1 MPEDGVRGARM
12 PLVHQ
17 LSEKGAVS
25 PRLSEAAVQGLLP
38 RYDDVAAYVASLR
51 G

>member
-1 MPEDGVRGARM
+1 MPEDGVPGARM

-17 LSEKGAVS
+17 LSEKDAFS
-25 PRLSEAAVQGLLP
+25 PRLAEAADSGLLP
-38 RYDDVAAYVASLR
+38 RYEHVKAYVDSLR